1 MGRTHNDTDE
11 SDRLYQKCRTKI
23 IHRWSKFFFF
33 TPSCSAAVLQMY
45 MTYNLVHSS
54 AQWGG
59 GGIHLWP
66 PLDHCSCYTVKENHV
81 QIVNENQESLVRL
94 LNVGR
99 RPAFHQDD
107 GFKHC
112 WKSGERWAASAFTF
126 PHDLL
131 IENRWRDKSVPRSQH
146 ILCNCT
152 NSVKRRMDVDDR
164 IHPGL
169 ITVLNKITWLSC
181 FGCMCQQE
189 CDQHSSWWSLWSS
202 PPGQQPGWK
211 PLLGLSWFQALVSL
225 WRTDTFVAA
234 TSSSDRSVSAVERII
249 YKCLDCAQVL
259 NR

>member
-1 MGRTHNDTDE
+1 MGR
-11 SDRLYQKCRTKI
+11 
-23 IHRWSKFFFF
+23 
-33 TPSCSAAVLQMY
+33 
-45 MTYNLVHSS
+45 
-54 AQWGG
+54 

-81 QIVNENQESLVRL
+81 QIVNENRESLVRL

-112 WKSGERWAASAFTF
+112 WKSGERCAASAFTF

-164 IHPGL
+164 RGL
-169 ITVLNKITWLSC
+169 ITVLNKITWLSY

-189 CDQHSSWWSLWSS
+189 CDQQSSWWTRLCG
-202 PPGQQPGWK
+202 PPHQGNSQ
-211 PLLGLSWFQALVSL
+211 
-225 WRTDTFVAA
+225 
-234 TSSSDRSVSAVERII
+234 DRSPSWAWADSKRWSHSEEQTHSWQQRPGATGVFLQWKE
-249 YKCLDCAQVL
+249 
-259 NR
+259 